1 MTRETV
7 GTWRIFSGGRSTPAD
22 QAWENLPDPP
32 PWRQRKVAITHFV
45 VTDDLIDAVNA
56 ALHLRRPLLL
66 TGAPGSGKSTLLS
79 LIAAELS
86 LGDPLNWHITS
97 RSTLN
102 DGLFQYDALG
112 RLHATQIPSGRAA
125 DSAAAVEDFVTL
137 GPLGTALASE
147 HKPRAVLIDEI
158 DKSDFDLPSDLLNV
172 LEEGEFDIPP
182 LVRDA
187 RGIGRGD
194 KEMVTHQVRGA
205 DRKMY
210 TVHNG
215 VVRRTHWPVIV
226 MTSNGERTFPAPFL
240 RRCVRFEMAT
250 PTKDFLESVV
260 DGYLSKVEGEDRT
273 KIEDFAQRLVAGER
287 LALDQ
292 LLNYLYLV
300 TSDNGV
306 DATLRGRL
314 ERALLGELNGR

>member
-1 MTRETV
+1 M
-7 GTWRIFSGGRSTPAD
+7 TWRIFSGDGRTTSAGNE
-22 QAWENLPDPP
+22 WVSLPDPP
-32 PWRQRKVAITHFV
+32 PWRQRGVAITRFV
-45 VTDDLIDAVNA
+45 VTDDLLDAVNA

-66 TGAPGSGKSTLLS
+66 TGSPGSGKSTLLS

-97 RSTLN
+97 RSTLQ

-112 RLHATQIPSGRAA
+112 RLHATQTEDRALR
-125 DSAAAVEDFVTL
+125 VEDFVTL
-137 GPLGTALASE
+137 GPLGTALASG

-158 DKSDFDLPSDLLNV
+158 DKSDFDLPSDLLTV

-187 RGIGRGD
+187 RGSAGGD
-194 KEMVTHQVRGA
+194 GDAVTHDVRGA
-205 DRKMY
+205 DRKVY
-210 TVHNG
+210 TVSNG

-250 PTKDFLESVV
+250 PTKSFLESVV
-260 DGYLSKVEGEDRT
+260 DGYLDKVDGKNRT
-273 KIEDFAQRLVAGER
+273 MIAQFAQRLVAGER
-287 LALDQ
+287 LAIDQ

-300 TSDNGV
+300 SSDNGI
-306 DATLRGRL
+306 DAIVRERL
-314 ERALLGELNGR
+314 ENTLLEELNGR